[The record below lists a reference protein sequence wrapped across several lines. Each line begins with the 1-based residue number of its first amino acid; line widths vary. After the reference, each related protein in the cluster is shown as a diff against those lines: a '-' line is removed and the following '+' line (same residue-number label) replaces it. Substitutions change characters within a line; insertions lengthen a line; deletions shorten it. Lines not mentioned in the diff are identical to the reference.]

1 MGLDMYYEKRK
12 YVKRWGFE
20 PKEEQYQVSVKQNG
34 KAVKGI
40 SPKRISYVIEEMG
53 YQRKANAIH
62 NWIIENVADG
72 VDDCKPV
79 LFCNDDIVKLRDTII
94 KVLDAS
100 VLVKGKIQN
109 GTRYEN
115 GKESPIME
123 DGKYIEDSTVAQEL
137 LPTGA
142 GFFFGSTDYNEYYYD
157 DLVEALKICN
167 EMLKDDSADY
177 YYQASW

>member
-1 MGLDMYYEKRK
+1 MYYEKRK

-20 PKEEQYQVSVKQNG
+20 PKEKQYRVSVKQNG
-34 KAVKGI
+34 KAVEGI
-40 SPKRISYVIEEMG
+40 NPKRISYIIEEVG

-62 NWIIENVADG
+62 NWIINNVADG

-79 LFCNDDIVKLRDTII
+79 SLSNEDIVKLRDTII

-109 GTRYEN
+109 GTRYED
-115 GKESPIME
+115 GKETPIME

-137 LPTGA
+137 LPTGS
-142 GFFFGSTDYNEYYYD
+142 GFFFGNTDYNEYYYD
-157 DLVEALKICN
+157 DLVDALKICK

>member
-1 MGLDMYYEKRK
+1 MYYEKRK

-20 PKEEQYQVSVKQNG
+20 PKEKQYHVSVKQNG
-34 KAVKGI
+34 KAVEGI
-40 SPKRISYVIEEMG
+40 NPKRISYVIEEIG

-62 NWIIENVADG
+62 NWIIKNVADG
-72 VDDCKPV
+72 VDDCKEV
-79 LFCNDDIVKLRDTII
+79 RFDRENIIVLRDTIQ

-100 VLVKGKIQN
+100 VLVKGKIVN
-109 GTRYEN
+109 GYTFKD
-115 GKESPIME
+115 GKEEPIME

-137 LPTGA
+137 LPTGS
-142 GFFFGSTDYNEYYYD
+142 GFFFGSTEYNQYYYD

-167 EMLKDDSADY
+167 EMLKDDNADY